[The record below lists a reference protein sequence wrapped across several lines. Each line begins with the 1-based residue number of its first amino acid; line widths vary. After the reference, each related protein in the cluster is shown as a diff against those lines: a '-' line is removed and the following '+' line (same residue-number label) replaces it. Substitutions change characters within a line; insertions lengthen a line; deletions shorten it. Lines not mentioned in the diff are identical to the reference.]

1 MDEGC
6 VYGAVPLLVNGM
18 LSEEGRGSGRVWSY
32 SKCVERFG
40 VIVTLLDMM
49 NHNESDAVKI
59 EWDRHIMPVAEEQK
73 EGNVDAD
80 DDT

>member
-1 MDEGC
+1 M
-6 VYGAVPLLVNGM
+6 
-18 LSEEGRGSGRVWSY
+18 
-32 SKCVERFG
+32 
-40 VIVTLLDMM
+40 TLLDMM